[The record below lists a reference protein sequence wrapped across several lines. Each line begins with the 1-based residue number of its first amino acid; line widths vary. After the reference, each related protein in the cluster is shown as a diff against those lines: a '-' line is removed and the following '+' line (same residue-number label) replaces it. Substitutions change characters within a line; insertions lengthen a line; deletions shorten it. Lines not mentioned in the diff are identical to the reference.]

1 MAKQSPVDGQG
12 NMPLLQVSNLRTE
25 ISTKTETVR
34 AVDGVSFSVDR
45 GEIVCIVGES
55 GSGKSVTCESITRII
70 PQPPASIRSG
80 TVSFDGTP
88 LSTEENALRSIRGDQ
103 IAHIFQN
110 PQQSLDSVYTVGAQI
125 MEAIRMHR
133 DVSRREARAESVTL
147 LREVGIANATARIDD
162 YPHQFSGGM
171 KQRIAIA
178 IALASDPAL
187 LIADEPTT
195 AVDVTVQ
202 ARLLELFDR
211 LSKGGMSI
219 LLVTHNLRVVAAL
232 ADRVLVMYG
241 GTIVER
247 GPTAE
252 LFDEP
257 AHPYTQDLF
266 ESYGS
271 IDNRK
276 TKRARREIPTAGC
289 RFQNECPFVVPEC
302 TSGAQPAFVPVT
314 TDSNHTVSC
323 VYYGESYESN
333 PIRNK
338 DRTTDTQQTEQ
349 STEQ

>member
-1 MAKQSPVDGQG
+1 MSKQSPVDGRG
-12 NMPLLQVSNLRTE
+12 NTPLLEVSNLRTE
-25 ISTKTETVR
+25 ITTKTETVR
-34 AVDGVSFSVDR
+34 AVDGVSFSVGR

-110 PQQSLDSVYTVGAQI
+110 PQQSLDPVYTVGAQI

-133 DVSRREARAESVTL
+133 GVSRREARAESVTL
-147 LREVGIANATARIDD
+147 LREVGIPNATARIDD

-271 IDNRK
+271 IDDRR
-276 TKRARREIPTAGC
+276 TTRARREIPTAGC
-289 RFQNECPFVVPEC
+289 RFQNECSFVVPEC

-314 TDSNHTVSC
+314 TDSNHMVSC

-338 DRTTDTQQTEQ
+338 DRTTDTQHTGQ